1 MAEDETTPTLLAD
14 VSNDVSAM
22 AAEHRSFDGGEFRR
36 FPSEASSSSSSMF
49 KTSAM
54 KKPPTISM
62 LTASPILNEYGG
74 EGRLMQQVVEQ
85 KCQVLFYFVNVCQL

>member
-62 LTASPILNEYGG
+62 LNEYGG

-85 KCQVLFYFVNVCQL
+85 KCQVLFYFVNVCRL

>member
-36 FPSEASSSSSSMF
+36 FPSDSSSSSMF

-62 LTASPILNEYGG
+62 LNEYGG

-85 KCQVLFYFVNVCQL
+85 KCQVFFYLVNVCRL